1 MYEDK
6 KSASIRKPTGRKP
19 TGRKPTGPES
29 AESAF
34 NVLISETSRLFHRLK
49 VVAEEVHH
57 QGEMSGGLRS
67 ILRELNKQGER
78 TVPQMARDRA
88 VSRQNIQTLVNQL
101 ADDGYVEFSEN
112 PAHKRSAFVR
122 LTPQGRKA
130 VEAMDRREHKLL
142 SKSGVGVSDK
152 KMHEA
157 AETLRVV
164 RAFFESEQ
172 WQRLLKNLK

>member
-1 MYEDK
+1 MNDK
-6 KSASIRKPTGRKP
+6 KKIASTRKIAE
-19 TGRKPTGPES
+19 PEI

-34 NVLISETSRLFHRLK
+34 NVLINETSRLFHRLK
-49 VVAEEVHH
+49 IVADEVHH

-67 ILRELNKQGER
+67 ILRELNKLGER

-101 ADDGYVEFSEN
+101 AEAGYLEFVEN
-112 PAHKRSAFVR
+112 PAHKRSAFIR
-122 LTPQGRKA
+122 LTPLGKKA

-142 SKSGVGVSDK
+142 SKSGVGVTEK

-157 AETLRVV
+157 AETLRAV
-164 RAFFESEQ
+164 RTFFEGEE